1 MGILEDAKEAADSAA
16 KKISRSVEDG
26 VDRAKD
32 KIDELHAEADL
43 KKAEAERDSVRLKNE
58 MKEDLR
64 DK

>member
-1 MGILEDAKEAADSAA
+1 MGFLEDAKEAADSAA

-58 MKEDLR
+58 LKEDLR

>member
-1 MGILEDAKEAADSAA
+1 MGFLEDAKEAADSAA

>member
-58 MKEDLR
+58 LKEDLR